1 MKQLLEILYG
11 NLDKKPILF
20 LPIFFSLA
28 FGIYYFSNLT
38 PNDWYKHYVYLAD
51 SFIKGRIDV
60 PQIPEFYQD
69 VINFNGK
76 KFLPFGPIPAV
87 FLIPLV
93 AFFGTSLSEVRV
105 SMVIGAVNVV
115 LVWLILSKL
124 SLNSISRLLLTA
136 GFAFGTVHFYAAI
149 TGTVWFFAH
158 IMAVF
163 FLLLAI
169 LEFFGKRRPVL
180 LGFLTGFAF
189 LSREPTLF
197 ASLFF
202 LWPFIKEKQFNKI
215 TAFLFGII
223 PAIGFLS
230 FYNFARFGSIF
241 ETGYDAVYNTYVNS
255 GIKYSF
261 LRTIVPESFPHF
273 NQLDIRNIPL
283 HLFTILLM
291 WPNLSQSFPF
301 FAPSSYGMSIF
312 LTSPFLIYSIFARNY
327 FVKICWLS
335 ILAIAIPGFL
345 FYAQGWV
352 QFGYRFLLDFLP
364 FLLVLTALGFQKGSL
379 KVKVMLVLF
388 SITVNFWGIWW
399 ARTHGW

>member
-51 SFIKGRIDV
+51 SFIKGRVDV

-87 FLIPLV
+87 FLMPLV
-93 AFFGTSLSEVRV
+93 AFFGTGLSEVKV

-124 SLNSISRLLLTA
+124 SLNAISRLLLTA

-169 LEFFGKRRPVL
+169 LEFFGQRRPVL
-180 LGFLTGFAF
+180 LGFLTGCAF
-189 LSREPTLF
+189 LSREFSVVVYFVELHPTDKIKKITDKIDSDF
-197 ASLFF
+197 TANKT
-202 LWPFIKEKQFNKI
+202 IKEIAKRRNPNIDWNKKNKEPLRENYIRSQLTWSKKQRLILPQNCPKDKI
-215 TAFLFGII
+215 
-223 PAIGFLS
+223 
-230 FYNFARFGSIF
+230 
-241 ETGYDAVYNTYVNS
+241 
-255 GIKYSF
+255 
-261 LRTIVPESFPHF
+261 
-273 NQLDIRNIPL
+273 
-283 HLFTILLM
+283 
-291 WPNLSQSFPF
+291 NLSNNFNN
-301 FAPSSYGMSIF
+301 YYTDLYIC
-312 LTSPFLIYSIFARNY
+312 SPDNLCMMIKNPVQY
-327 FVKICWLS
+327 
-335 ILAIAIPGFL
+335 AIKKSKA
-345 FYAQGWV
+345 Y
-352 QFGYRFLLDFLP
+352 
-364 FLLVLTALGFQKGSL
+364 KN
-379 KVKVMLVLF
+379 K
-388 SITVNFWGIWW
+388 
-399 ARTHGW
+399 